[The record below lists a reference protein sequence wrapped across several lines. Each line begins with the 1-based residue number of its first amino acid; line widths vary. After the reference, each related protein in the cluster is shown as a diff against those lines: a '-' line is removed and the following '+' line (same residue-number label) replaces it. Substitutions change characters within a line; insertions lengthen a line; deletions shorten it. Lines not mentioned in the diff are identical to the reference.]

1 MQQSAKQIYKRLLS
15 YTFDFKVPALFAI
28 IGMLGYAAMDALFVQ
43 LMQPF
48 IDDGLTE
55 RNAEVLKMAPIVV
68 VLLVIGRGIFNY
80 MASYCLSYVGSQVVR
95 KLRQSLFEHM
105 LFLPVSF
112 HDQHSNGEMIS
123 KITFDTEQVQQAVTR
138 ALQVMIREGAF
149 VLFLLV
155 VMFNASWQLS
165 LIFLVVIPIVGVIVN
180 LVSKRFR
187 KISKNIQ
194 DAMGE
199 VTRSSEQMLAGHKVI
214 HGFGGQ
220 DKEISHFADVNNRN
234 RQQRV
239 KMDATRALSV
249 SVIQIIAAS
258 AMALILAIIAMPE
271 MIDTISSGTFVSLT
285 TSMMMMLRPLKQL
298 ANVNSDLQ
306 RGIAAA
312 TSIFEILDKEQEK
325 NTGKREANSVKGEI
339 AVSGVTFRYPG
350 KDEAVIKSLSLQIPA
365 GQSIALVGRSGS
377 GKSTLSNLLPRFYD
391 WDEGEITLDGVKL
404 QNYTLSSLRKQFA
417 LVSQQVVLFNDTIAN
432 NIMYGLERAYTQE
445 ELEQVAK
452 QAHVWEFVKDLP
464 EGLNTMVGENGVM
477 LSGGQRQRIAIAR
490 AIVKNAPILILDE
503 ATSALD
509 TESERLIQQALDNL
523 MKDKTSIVIAHRLST
538 IEQSDCIYVLDQGRI
553 VEQGKHQALL
563 EQKAFMPRYA
573 RCSMVIRHES
583 PRAQLVSAPGV
594 VKYLTAAF
602 VRSILVTELFAKGP
616 V

>member
-220 DKEISHFADVNNRN
+220 DKEITHFADVNNRN

-325 NTGKREANSVKGEI
+325 NTGKLEADSVKGEI

-404 QNYTLSSLRKQFA
+404 QDYTLSSLRKQFA

-563 EQKAFMPRYA
+563 EQKGIYA
-573 RCSMVIRHES
+573 ALCQMQYGEQ
-583 PRAQLVSAPGV
+583 A
-594 VKYLTAAF
+594 
-602 VRSILVTELFAKGP
+602 
-616 V
+616 